1 MFRATTTIAT
11 LLLLCL
17 SISNAWVTV
26 PISTRACLNFK
37 SIRAPSQLFETEE
50 DDTDGWGEP
59 DTNREQLSPI
69 VPPKTPKEPDR
80 DMFIPIFAVVSIL
93 GLFGSYGYEMIR
105 LNSRGELYLPWN

>member
-1 MFRATTTIAT
+1 M
-11 LLLLCL
+11 
-17 SISNAWVTV
+17 
-26 PISTRACLNFK
+26 STRACLNFK